1 MILPEDWHKPNF
13 GKKPKPKK
21 KYVFGNQLTLFP
33 AQGLANNRTHEKM
46 YVAPC

>member
-13 GKKPKPKK
+13 GKKPKPKPKK

-33 AQGLANNRTHEKM
+33 A
-46 YVAPC
+46 